1 MNKGFKVT
9 GFKEWEVMG
18 KGTPIEHTSL
28 GLCARLRVNKL
39 SHTTSMTKM
48 GPLYIHGLP
57 FIQHLQ

>member
-1 MNKGFKVT
+1 
-9 GFKEWEVMG
+9 MG
-18 KGTPIEHTSL
+18 KVKPIEHTSL

-57 FIQHLQ
+57 FIQHL